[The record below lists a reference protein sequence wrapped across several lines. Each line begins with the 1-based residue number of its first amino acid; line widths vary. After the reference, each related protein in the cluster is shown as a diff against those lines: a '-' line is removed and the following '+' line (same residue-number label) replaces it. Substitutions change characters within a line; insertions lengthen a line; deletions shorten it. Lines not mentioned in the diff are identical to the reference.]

1 MRVAVRFGIDTLRRR
16 RRRGYV
22 GVWLPSPI
30 ETEPFA
36 DAATADSDVAND
48 YELRE
53 SVSFA
58 FLLALEAL
66 PPRARAALLL
76 RDVLDYSA
84 REVAQVLDTSEG
96 NARILHL
103 RARRAL
109 QRYDR
114 DRRPP
119 TQVLSDETRRA
130 LSEHAEQVRE
140 SGPHRA
146 VAGDDDVVL
155 GVAHG
160 VFDRPEGQP
169 RV

>member
-1 MRVAVRFGIDTLRRR
+1 MGQRHADDLTPILEPHRRTLWGLCYRLTGCAADADDLVQQTFLRAIERPPGQPPADWKPWLVRVAARLGIDTLRRR

-66 PPRARAALLL
+66 PPRATL
-76 RDVLDYSA
+76 
-84 REVAQVLDTSEG
+84 
-96 NARILHL
+96 
-103 RARRAL
+103 
-109 QRYDR
+109 
-114 DRRPP
+114 
-119 TQVLSDETRRA
+119 
-130 LSEHAEQVRE
+130 E
-140 SGPHRA
+140 SSI
-146 VAGDDDVVL
+146 
-155 GVAHG
+155 
-160 VFDRPEGQP
+160 
-169 RV
+169 